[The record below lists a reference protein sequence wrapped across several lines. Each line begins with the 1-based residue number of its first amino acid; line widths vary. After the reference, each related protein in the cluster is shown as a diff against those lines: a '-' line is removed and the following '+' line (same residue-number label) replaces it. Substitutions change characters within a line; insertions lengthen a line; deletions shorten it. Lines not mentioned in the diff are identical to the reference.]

1 MQTAVYFRKFSIN
14 QNTNSATLIVSDVP
28 MVQSE
33 TTIAGLKVAS
43 RKQTNISFG
52 VLSLMDPET
61 GQVMKADH
69 PTIKQLQSKL
79 NRGDK
84 MPGFRLS
91 DNTVMNLS
99 TGEETDLRWVE
110 AV

>member
-1 MQTAVYFRKFSIN
+1 
-14 QNTNSATLIVSDVP
+14 

-43 RKQTNISFG
+43 RKQTNINFG

-69 PTIKQLQSKL
+69 PTIGLLQTKL
-79 NRGDK
+79 KRGDE
-84 MPGFRLS
+84 MPNFRLS
-91 DNTVMNLS
+91 DNPVMNLS
-99 TGEETDLRWVE
+99 TGEETDLKWVE